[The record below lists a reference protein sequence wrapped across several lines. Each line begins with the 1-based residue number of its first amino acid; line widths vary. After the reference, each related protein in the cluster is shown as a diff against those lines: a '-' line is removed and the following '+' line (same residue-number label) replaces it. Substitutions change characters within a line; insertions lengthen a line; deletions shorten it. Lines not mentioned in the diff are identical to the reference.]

1 MKNYSTLSILSLS
14 LVGLASCDM
23 DAPSVSSLAE
33 SSLFAKYS
41 LAEAE
46 VMGIHQ
52 SFGETNSYR
61 GRFLP
66 YYGVNSDVEWGNA
79 PSFAD
84 LKSDKQSL
92 WNYSTEAANGYRAR

>member
-1 MKNYSTLSILSLS
+1 MKNYIKLSILSLS
-14 LVGLASCDM
+14 LAGLASCDM
-23 DAPSVSSLAE
+23 DAPTVSSLDE
-33 SSLFAKYS
+33 SSLFTKYS

-66 YYGVNSDVEWGNA
+66 YYGVNTDIEWGNA
-79 PSFAD
+79 HP
-84 LKSDKQSL
+84 
-92 WNYSTEAANGYRAR
+92 WPAREMTSRVSGTTTLTPLIVR